1 MNLNRQMYKSVEQNT
16 ESKNKSTDIWSMT
29 FQQSSQDT
37 QLGKNNLN
45 KWCWENWTVNM
56 SKNDIGF

>member
-1 MNLNRQMYKSVEQNT
+1 MYKSVEQNT

-45 KWCWENWTVNM
+45 KWCWENWTANM